1 MKHYKDILALES
13 NLIKMEEVVADI
25 LNKDYCQN
33 CHKPIEDYE
42 DVEFTGTEVIFTH
55 RCDCGRYAEIHYR
68 LTFDRIDVIE
78 EGAAA
83 NDE

>member
-13 NLIKMEEVVADI
+13 ALIRIEEAVDNV

-33 CHKPIEDYE
+33 CQEPIEDYE
-42 DVEFTGTEVIFTH
+42 DVEFTGTEVIYTH
-55 RCDCGRYAEIHYR
+55 RCKCGRYAEIHYK
-68 LTFDRIDVIE
+68 LKFDRIEVIE

-83 NDE
+83 NE